1 MIHICYGL
9 YDRDGHYSKFVGT
22 SITSICEN
30 TKEQLMI
37 HILHDNTLTKSNL
50 DKINYVANYYDQQI
64 KFYNVEALVPDKVEE
79 MKQKLPKILASHYSI
94 ATLYRLLL
102 PELMKDKKK
111 ILYIDA
117 DTIINRDI
125 KDLWNFNIEQYPLAA
140 LPEIEAGS
148 DPQKIPM
155 CAKGF
160 IKAENYF
167 NAGVLILNLDYLRK
181 NEDLILSG
189 YDVLN
194 ENPEFMYFDQDILNH
209 CFSENYLK
217 LTKDF
222 NCFVFRERE
231 RDVNEIGAM
240 IYHYL
245 FFSLKLDANDV
256 FNRLFFN
263 YFKKTPWF
271 DIDVFTNIH
280 HKVAELYDDRQRFLL
295 HTIIGLE
302 GKKRSYFLGR
312 NNFEA
317 IKSIFAVK
325 SEDALLDANQ
335 PNALN
340 NMIDKLKKHKGK
352 IVFLIFVDRYT
363 ALRNILLQLNFVEG
377 RDFMNGMEFLP
388 MQFRNTVLDTNFIV
402 RAM

>member
-1 MIHICYGL
+1 MVQLCYGL

-22 SITSICEN
+22 SITSIFEN
-30 TKEQLMI
+30 TNEDITI
-37 HILHDNTLTKSNL
+37 HILHDNTLTEDNR
-50 DKINYVANYYDQQI
+50 DKFYFLAKNYNQI
-64 KFYNVEALVPDKVEE
+64 IRFYNVELLMSNKIED
-79 MKQKLPKILASHYSI
+79 MKKQIPNISRSPFSI
-94 ATLYRLLL
+94 ACLYRLLI
-102 PELMKDKKK
+102 PEIMDMSKVIYL
-111 ILYIDA
+111 DA
-117 DTIINRDI
+117 DTIVNRDI
-125 KDLWNFNIEQYPLAA
+125 KNLWDIEIDNYPLAA
-140 LPEIEAGS
+140 FPEIKGGS

-155 CAKGF
+155 CAK
-160 IKAENYF
+160 KLVKDEDYF
-167 NAGVLILNLDYLRK
+167 NSGVLILNLDYMRK
-181 NEDLILSG
+181 IEDLLLTGYRFLSS
-189 YDVLN
+189 
-194 ENPEFMYFDQDILNH
+194 NPELIYFDQDILNH
-209 CFSENYLK
+209 LFSENYLK
-217 LTKDF
+217 LSKDF

-340 NMIDKLKKHKGK
+340 KMIDKLKKHKGK
-352 IVFLIFVDRYT
+352 IVFLIFVDRYA